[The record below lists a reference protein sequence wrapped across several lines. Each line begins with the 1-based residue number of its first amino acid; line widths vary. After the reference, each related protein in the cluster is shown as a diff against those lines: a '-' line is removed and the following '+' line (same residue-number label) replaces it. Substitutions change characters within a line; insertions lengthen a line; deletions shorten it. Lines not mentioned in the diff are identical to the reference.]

1 MAALRGGL
9 RGPFNAGQAP
19 RRLSPMTAGG
29 AKLPEGLIFFVMPGV
44 NTTEVAARW
53 GAFLRDPQNV
63 DVAAGLKVK
72 VKVK

>member
-1 MAALRGGL
+1 
-9 RGPFNAGQAP
+9 
-19 RRLSPMTAGG
+19 MTAGG